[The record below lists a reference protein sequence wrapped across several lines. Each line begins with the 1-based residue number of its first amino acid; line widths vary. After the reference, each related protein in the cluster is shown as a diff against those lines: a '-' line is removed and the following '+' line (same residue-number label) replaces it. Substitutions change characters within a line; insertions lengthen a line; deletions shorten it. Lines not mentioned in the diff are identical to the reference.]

1 MDQIDLFKDWAA
13 AQTVTLTAAL
23 IAVLGVAA
31 TILTTANRTRR
42 EHRAGLYADALSAV
56 ADYLEGPY
64 RIRRKD
70 GTPAHRN
77 AISAGLSDVKAAID
91 HSQTLLRLHAPPG
104 VADAYDD
111 YVDAAKREAGQQMH
125 QAWIAPPI
133 SRDSEVNLHAAY
145 DRTLSDRYRRQ
156 VVDVMQADL
165 SRRWWKPTRRYARS
179 VGRRLGPP
187 PPQRAGSRGP
197 VSQPRPTTPGDPSD
211 ADAPDKPTG
220 RIPKPPVIPHNCRM
234 LSE

>member
-56 ADYLEGPY
+56 GNYLEGPY

-91 HSQTLLRLHAPPG
+91 HSQTLLRLHAPPD
-104 VADAYDD
+104 VAEAYDD

-133 SRDSEVNLHAAY
+133 SRDSEVNLHTAY
-145 DRTLSDRYRRQ
+145 DRTLSDRYRLQ
-156 VVDVMQADL
+156 VVEVMQADL

-187 PPQRAGSRGP
+187 PPPQAHNAAP
-197 VSQPRPTTPGDPSD
+197 VPPTPPPAPTDPGD
-211 ADAPDKPTG
+211 ADAPSNPARRSSDADTPSTG
-220 RIPKPPVIPHNCRM
+220 TPRNLP
-234 LSE
+234 

>member
-13 AQTVTLTAAL
+13 AQTVTLTAAI

-42 EHRAGLYADALSAV
+42 EHRAGLYAEALSAV
-56 ADYLEGPY
+56 GNYLEGPY

-77 AISAGLSDVKAAID
+77 TISAGLSDVKAAID

-111 YVDAAKREAGQQMH
+111 YIDAAKREAGQQMH

-133 SRDSEVNLHAAY
+133 TCDSEVNLHAAY
-145 DRTLSDRYRRQ
+145 DRTISARYRRQ
-156 VVDVMQADL
+156 VVAVMQADL

-179 VGRRLGPP
+179 VDRRLGPP
-187 PPQRAGSRGP
+187 PPPQASSAAP
-197 VSQPRPTTPGDPSD
+197 VPPPQPATTDPGD
-211 ADAPDKPTG
+211 ADAPNGPTG
-220 RIPKPPVIPHNCRM
+220 R
-234 LSE
+234 SSDAD